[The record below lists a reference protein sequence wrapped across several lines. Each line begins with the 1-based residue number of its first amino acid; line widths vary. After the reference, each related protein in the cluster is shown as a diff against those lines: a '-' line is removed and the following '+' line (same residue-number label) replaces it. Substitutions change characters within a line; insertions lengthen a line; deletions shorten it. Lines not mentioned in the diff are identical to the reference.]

1 MNISEFSIKRPVATM
16 MIVLSMVILGTLVL
30 INLKTELLPNY
41 NTPRARIRTKW
52 RGASPEDMEKLVTR
66 EIEKGLSKVEGI
78 KRVRTQSTLGNSD
91 VTVEFNYGEDI
102 DKKVNDLVTAVNGIR
117 NELPDEIDEP
127 DVQRSGQNANSR
139 VILLGITGKDL
150 ISLKIFA
157 DNIVV
162 PKLEKINGVGSVEI
176 SGGDEREIVINID
189 PNKLEAY
196 NLSINELY
204 SLLKKSNI
212 NYPVGNI
219 REGDKEYLVKFYG
232 ELKTLEDVKDIVLK
246 NKNGDTLYLT
256 DVANVSLGSK
266 ERETYGRT
274 NGADNIIVTVEKT
287 DTGNTLEISKAVKKE
302 VKKLESF
309 LPAGTK
315 ITINRDSAIDIINS
329 IEAVKN
335 NAFTGLILA
344 TIILLVFL
352 KDFRATLVVAVAIP
366 VSIIATFGF
375 FGAKGMTLNMISLM
389 GLSLGV
395 GMLVDN
401 SVVVLD
407 NIFRHLTELKEDR
420 MTASSLGASEVV
432 VPIITST
439 ATTVA
444 VFIPIVLREGM
455 AKEMYK
461 DMAYSITF
469 SLIASLIIALTF
481 VPMVCSRILKNK
493 NRIHEDGKILNFI
506 KIKYEKLLKI
516 ALKNRVLTIG
526 TAILM
531 FLIFV
536 IYGSSKIGGEFMP
549 VTDDGVYTVI
559 GEVPSGMDIEKS
571 NKIALEFEKAIKD
584 SKYTKQYTTSISKSA
599 ISVVVDIGFKN
610 ERENKKPISEITKEI
625 RKAIINIPD
634 VKLNV
639 VPRVTMGKGAS
650 KDITL
655 LLKSDNSNQLEYV
668 TRLITEK
675 ISESSNIVDI
685 SNSLVNGNP
694 EARLI
699 LDRKKLEYQGIN
711 INDLGTSISYQI
723 LGGAPV
729 KIKTDKEE
737 LDVTLQL
744 DKKYRQSLALL
755 MESRIKTSEGAVLK
769 LKDVAT
775 LEIGEGPW
783 GIEKEDK
790 IITATIMAN
799 LTNKSDLVS
808 NQKYISGVIKEMGI
822 PQSMTYE
829 FTGEGR
835 SLKEVNEHL
844 KLAFIVAIFLVYFIL
859 AAQFESYILPLIVM
873 GSVPLAVTGVYI
885 GLLVTGQKINT
896 MVFVGIIMLSGIVVN
911 NAIVLIDYVQFLLE
925 KEGALYDSLIEAG
938 KTRLR
943 PILMTTMT
951 TVFGMIPLSL
961 GIGQGSER
969 YIGMATAV
977 IFGLTLSTL
986 LTLILIPVLFE
997 VYHESRKKL
1006 ENKFYQINK

>member
-1 MNISEFSIKRPVATM
+1 MNISEFSIKRPVVTM
-16 MIVLSMVILGTLVL
+16 MIILSMAILGALVL
-30 INLKTELLPNY
+30 INLKTELMPNY
-41 NTPRARIRTKW
+41 NIPRARIRATW

-66 EIEKGLSKVEGI
+66 EIEKGLAKVEGI
-78 KRVRTQSTLGNSD
+78 KRVNTESTLGRSL

-102 DKKVNDLVTAVNGIR
+102 DKKVNDLVTAVNRIR
-117 NELPDEIDEP
+117 NQLPDEIDEP
-127 DVQRSGQNANSR
+127 GVFKSGGNNDR
-139 VILLGITGKDL
+139 VILLGITGTDL
-150 ISLKIFA
+150 VSLKIFA

-162 PKLEKINGVGSVEI
+162 PKLEKINGVGNIDI
-176 SGGDEREIVINID
+176 SGGDEREIIVSID

-204 SLLKKSNI
+204 SILKKSSI
-212 NYPVGNI
+212 NYPAGYI

-232 ELKTLEDVKDIVLK
+232 ELKTLEDVKEIVLK

-256 DVANVSLGSK
+256 DVAKISLGVKDRDS
-266 ERETYGRT
+266 YGRT
-274 NGADNIIVTVEKT
+274 NGEDNIIISVEKT
-287 DTGNTLEISKAVKKE
+287 DTGNTVEISKIVKE
-302 VKKLESF
+302 ELLKLEPY
-309 LPAGTK
+309 LPLGTK
-315 ITINRDSAIDIINS
+315 FTINRDSAIDITNS
-329 IEAVKN
+329 IAAVKN
-335 NAFTGLILA
+335 NALTGLVLA

-439 ATTVA
+439 ATTIA

-455 AKEMYK
+455 AKEIYQ

-493 NRIHEDGKILNFI
+493 DRIHEDGKILNFF
-506 KIKYEKLLKI
+506 KIKYEKLLKL
-516 ALKNRVLTIG
+516 ALKNRMLTIG

-536 IYGSSKIGGEFMP
+536 VYGSTKVGGEFMP
-549 VTDDGVYTVI
+549 VTDDGVYSVI
-559 GEVPSGMDIEKS
+559 GEMPSGMDIEKS
-571 NKIALEFEKAIKD
+571 NRVALQFEEVIKNN
-584 SKYTKQYTTSISKSA
+584 KYTEQYTTSVSKTA
-599 ISVVVDIGFKN
+599 VSVVVDIGLKN
-610 ERENKKPISEITKEI
+610 EREDKKSVYEITNEI
-625 RKAIINIPD
+625 RKKLVNIPD
-634 VKLNV
+634 IKLNV
-639 VPRVTMGKGAS
+639 IPKVSYGRGAS
-650 KDITL
+650 KDINL
-655 LLKSDNSNQLEYV
+655 LLKSDNSNQLEYI
-668 TRLITEK
+668 TKLITEK
-675 ISESSNIVDI
+675 MSESTNIVDI

-711 INDLGTSISYQI
+711 INDLGLGISYQI

-744 DKKYRQSLALL
+744 DKKYRQSLDLL
-755 MESRIKTSEGAVLK
+755 MESRIKTAEGTVLK
-769 LKDVAT
+769 LRDIASLK
-775 LEIGEGPW
+775 IGEGPW

-790 IITATIMAN
+790 IITATIKAN
-799 LTNKSDLVS
+799 LADKSDLVT
-808 NQKYISGVIKEMGI
+808 NQKYISEMIEEIGL

-829 FTGEGR
+829 FVGDSR
-835 SLKEVNEHL
+835 SMREVNEHL

-859 AAQFESYILPLIVM
+859 SAQFESYILPLIVM
-873 GSVPLAVTGVYI
+873 GTVPLAITGVYL
-885 GLLVTGQKINT
+885 GLLVTGQKTNT
-896 MVFVGIIMLSGIVVN
+896 MVFVGVIMLSGIVVN

-925 KEGALYDSLIEAG
+925 KDGSLYDSLLEAG

-951 TVFGMIPLSL
+951 TVFGMIPLAL

-969 YIGMATAV
+969 YKGMATAV

-986 LTLILIPVLFE
+986 LTLVLIPVLFE
-997 VYHESRKKL
+997 VYYETRKKL
-1006 ENKFYQINK
+1006 ENKFYKN